1 MKTQSAD
8 AVKILS
14 RRDSATT
21 ILRKMGIHS
30 RDYNAF
36 IEVMTDG
43 KFACHIA
50 RAEMHLESLKQAATK
65 PAKKLDE
72 KQAAAKKLLKVGV
85 EGKPKRKAART
96 VSTVARELIV
106 AGKTNL
112 EVWAV
117 IQKEFDL
124 DDSKKSYP
132 AWYRSDCRRKGLIK

>member
-65 PAKKLDE
+65 PAKSAPKAE
-72 KQAAAKKLLKVGV
+72 KKQPAAKKDSK
-85 EGKPKRKAART
+85 RT

-132 AWYRSDCRRKGLIK
+132 AWYRSDCKRKGLVK

>member
-1 MKTQSAD
+1 MNTNQNA
-8 AVKILS
+8 AAKIFA

-21 ILRKMGIHS
+21 VLRKMGIHS

-36 IEVMTDG
+36 IEVMSDG
-43 KFACHIA
+43 KFACHVA
-50 RAEMHLESLKQAATK
+50 RAEMHLESLKQAAAK
-65 PAKKLDE
+65 PAKAKSAPKSAPKAE
-72 KQAAAKKLLKVGV
+72 KQPAAK
-85 EGKPKRKAART
+85 RA

-124 DDSKKSYP
+124 NDSKKSYP
-132 AWYRSDCRRKGLIK
+132 AWYRSDCKRKGLVK

>member
-50 RAEMHLESLKQAATK
+50 RAEMHLESLKQAAAK
-65 PAKKLDE
+65 PAKAKSAPKAE
-72 KQAAAKKLLKVGV
+72 KQPAAKR
-85 EGKPKRKAART
+85 EAART

-132 AWYRSDCRRKGLIK
+132 AWYRSDCKRKGLIK

>member
-50 RAEMHLESLKQAATK
+50 RAEMHLESLKQAAAK
-65 PAKKLDE
+65 PAKSAKP
-72 KQAAAKKLLKVGV
+72 AAAKKEKVV
-85 EGKPKRKAART
+85 KAAART
-96 VSTVARELIV
+96 VSAVARELIV

-132 AWYRSDCRRKGLIK
+132 AWYRSDCKRKGLVK

>member
-1 MKTQSAD
+1 MKTKSAD
-8 AVKILS
+8 AVKIVA

-43 KFACHIA
+43 KFACHVA
-50 RAEMHLESLKQAATK
+50 RAEMHLESLKQAAAK
-65 PAKKLDE
+65 PAKAEKPATKAAPKAE
-72 KQAAAKKLLKVGV
+72 KQPAKR
-85 EGKPKRKAART
+85 EAART

-106 AGKTNL
+106 AGKTNP

-132 AWYRSDCRRKGLIK
+132 AWYRSDCKRKGLVK

>member
-1 MKTQSAD
+1 MKTQAAD
-8 AVKILS
+8 AVKILA
-14 RRDSATT
+14 RRDSCTT
-21 ILRKMGIHS
+21 ILRKMGIHP

-50 RAEMHLESLKQAATK
+50 RAEMHLESLKQAAAPKAEK
-65 PAKKLDE
+65 PAKKE
-72 KQAAAKKLLKVGV
+72 AAAKPAKK
-85 EGKPKRKAART
+85 EAAKREAART

-106 AGKTNL
+106 AGKTNV
-112 EVWAV
+112 EVWAI

-132 AWYRSDCRRKGLIK
+132 AWYRSDCKRKGLIK